1 MDVRINNGD
10 IALRLNGDFERIS
23 GLDEAVQ
30 RVRMIALV
38 SRGDFV
44 YDRGFGVAYN
54 AFSPDADNAADQLDM
69 LIREGC
75 ADVGGVD
82 TEVVSYDAG
91 SAIVGIKVTYRG
103 KSAVTEVDI
112 SGII

>member
-1 MDVRINNGD
+1 MDAKIENGD
-10 IALRLNGDFERIS
+10 IALRPNGDYEMIG

-30 RVRMIALV
+30 HVRTVALI

-44 YDRGFGVAYN
+44 YHRGLGVDYN
-54 AFSPDADNAADQLDM
+54 AFAPDADNAADQLDM
-69 LIREGC
+69 LIKEAV
-75 ADVGGVD
+75 ADLCGVD
-82 TEVVSYDAG
+82 AQVLSYDAEN
-91 SAIVGIKVTYRG
+91 ALAVIKVTFRG